1 VTPDEPD
8 TPSGTPGT
16 GATDGGVDT
25 LFRDR
30 RVNAGLFWAV
40 VGLLVAF
47 AVGAA
52 VAGDPLSAAFALGV
66 ATLAVLVPLTYRSA
80 VVTLPW
86 EIVAVASVPTV
97 GRAFVPVSFEVL
109 GVSLEAVVTYVAVAA
124 VALIVAVE
132 LHAFA
137 DGVEMTYGFA
147 VLFVVVVT
155 LAAAGLWALA
165 RWLSG
170 IYLGTT
176 PLTDERAV
184 MWEWVGSSVAGL
196 VAGLALRPYF
206 DRRVYTGRLP
216 DSVAEYATR
225 RPDETPAATSGD
237 VAAARSRPTDAAPVA
252 SEDAGASGRLGAWTR
267 GRIRDRIGLTAGQQA
282 AAARLM
288 EYVLVG
294 LVFIGLER
302 GSFGVVV
309 NAGVALLIVQLPP
322 ILERDHEIPMDPAL
336 TLWITA
342 AAFFHA
348 LGTVGIPG
356 QQASF
361 YRSLWWWDHFT
372 HSLSA
377 SVVAAVGYA
386 TVRAVDR
393 HSDDVSLSPRF
404 VFVFVLVFVVAF
416 GVLWEVLEFA
426 LGLLGDVTGGSV
438 LTQYG
443 LGDTMVDLLFNLGGA
458 VVAAVWGTAYLTG
471 VTGALVDRLDRR
483 ATGEE
488 PDS

>member
-1 VTPDEPD
+1 MASDDATE
-8 TPSGTPGT
+8 STPGE
-16 GATDGGVDT
+16 GRREDPDLGVST

-30 RVNAGLFWAV
+30 TVNAGLFWVV

-47 AVGAA
+47 AAGSIA
-52 VAGDPLSAAFALGV
+52 VGDPLSAGFALGV
-66 ATLAVLVPLTYRSA
+66 AVLGVLVPLTYRSA
-80 VVTLPW
+80 TVTLPW
-86 EIVAVASVPTV
+86 EIIAVASIPTV
-97 GRAFVPVSFEVL
+97 GRAFVPVTFEVL
-109 GVSLEAVVTYVAVAA
+109 GVSFASVVTYIAVAA

-132 LHAFA
+132 LHAFTP
-137 DGVEMTYGFA
+137 GVEMTYGFA

-155 LAAAGLWALA
+155 LAAAGVWALA

-206 DRRVYTGRLP
+206 DRRAYTDRLP
-216 DSVAEYATR
+216 GSVAEYARR
-225 RPDETPAATSGD
+225 RPGDATPAGED
-237 VAAARSRPTDAAPVA
+237 PVP
-252 SEDAGASGRLGAWTR
+252 EERERTGRVGRLTR
-267 GRIRDRIGLTAGQQA
+267 GRIRDRIGMTAGQQA

-294 LVFIGLER
+294 LVFIGFER
-302 GSFGVVV
+302 GTFGIVV

-372 HSLSA
+372 HALSA

-393 HSDDVSLSPRF
+393 HSDGVTLSARF
-404 VFVFVLVFVVAF
+404 VFVFILVFVIAF
-416 GVLWEVLEFA
+416 GVLWEVLEFV
-426 LGLLGDVTGGSV
+426 LGLIGDVTGGSV

-443 LGDTMVDLLFNLGGA
+443 LGDTMVDLLFNMGGA
-458 VVAAVWGTAYLTG
+458 VVAAVWGTAYLSD
-471 VTGALVDRLDRR
+471 VTGAIVDRLDRR
-483 ATGEE
+483 AAEDD
-488 PDS
+488 PDT

>member
-1 VTPDEPD
+1 MASDDATESSAEGRTRDGD
-8 TPSGTPGT
+8 GT
-16 GATDGGVDT
+16 DLGVST

-30 RVNAGLFWAV
+30 TVNAGLFWFV
-40 VGLLVAF
+40 VGLLVVF
-47 AVGAA
+47 AA
-52 VAGDPLSAAFALGV
+52 VSVAVGDPLSAGFALGV
-66 ATLAVLVPLTYRSA
+66 AALAVVVPLTYRSPT
-80 VVTLPW
+80 VTLPW
-86 EIVAVASVPTV
+86 ELVAVASVPTV
-97 GRAFVPVSFEVL
+97 GRTFVPGTFEVVGVSFA
-109 GVSLEAVVTYVAVAA
+109 SVVTYVAVAA

-132 LHAFA
+132 LHAFT

-155 LAAAGLWALA
+155 LAAAGVWALA

-206 DRRVYTGRLP
+206 DRRAYTERLP
-216 DSVAEYATR
+216 ASVAEHARR
-225 RPDETPAATSGD
+225 RPDEGDTPAGED
-237 VAAARSRPTDAAPVA
+237 TDETRDPP
-252 SEDAGASGRLGAWTR
+252 GRFGRWTR
-267 GRIRDRIGLTAGQQA
+267 GRIRDRIGMTPGQQA

-294 LVFIGLER
+294 LVFIGFER
-302 GSFGVVV
+302 GTFGIVV

-348 LGTVGIPG
+348 LGTVGVPG

-372 HSLSA
+372 HALSA

-393 HSDDVSLSPRF
+393 HSDGVSLSARF
-404 VFVFVLVFVVAF
+404 VFVFILVFVVAF

-426 LGLLGDVTGGSV
+426 LGLLGDVTGGTV

-443 LGDTMVDLLFNLGGA
+443 LEDTMVDLLFNMGGA
-458 VVAAVWGTAYLTG
+458 VVAAVWGTAYLTD
-471 VTGALVDRLDRR
+471 VTGAIVDRLDRR
-483 ATGEE
+483 AAEE
-488 PDS
+488 GDA

>member
-1 VTPDEPD
+1 MAPDDTEVSPGDERRPDARGSDLGVT
-8 TPSGTPGT
+8 
-16 GATDGGVDT
+16 T

-30 RVNAGLFWAV
+30 RVNAGLFWTV
-40 VGLLVAF
+40 VVALVVF
-47 AVGAA
+47 AA
-52 VAGDPLSAAFALGV
+52 VSVAVGDPLSAVFALGV
-66 ATLAVLVPLTYRSA
+66 AALAVVVPLTYRSA
-80 VVTLPW
+80 LVTLPW

-97 GRAFVPVSFEVL
+97 GRAFVPGSFEVV
-109 GVSLEAVVTYVAVAA
+109 GVSFAAVVTYIAVAA

-132 LHAFA
+132 LHAFTP
-137 DGVEMTYGFA
+137 GVEMTYGFA

-155 LAAAGLWALA
+155 LAAAGVWALA

-206 DRRVYTGRLP
+206 TRRAYTDRLP
-216 DSVAEYATR
+216 QSVVAYAKR
-225 RPDETPAATSGD
+225 RPTPDGHSVDEPPATEEDEPG
-237 VAAARSRPTDAAPVA
+237 RP
-252 SEDAGASGRLGAWTR
+252 GRWTR
-267 GRIRDRIGLTAGQQA
+267 GRIRDRIGLSAGQQA

-302 GSFGVVV
+302 GTFGIVV

-372 HSLSA
+372 HALSA

-393 HSDDVSLSPRF
+393 HSDGVSLSSRF
-404 VFVFVLVFVVAF
+404 VFVFILVFVVAF

-443 LGDTMVDLLFNLGGA
+443 LGDTMVDLVFNLGGA
-458 VVAAVWGTAYLTG
+458 VVAAVWGTAYLTD
-471 VTGALVDRLDRR
+471 VTGAIVDRLDRR
-483 ATGEE
+483 ASEE
-488 PDS
+488 RRDT